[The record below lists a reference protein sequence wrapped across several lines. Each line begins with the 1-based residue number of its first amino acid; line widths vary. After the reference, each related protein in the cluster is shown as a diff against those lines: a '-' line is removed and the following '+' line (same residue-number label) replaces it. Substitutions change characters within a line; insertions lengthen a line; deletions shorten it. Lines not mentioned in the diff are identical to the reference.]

1 MALGGRGQGKAS
13 LESLGP
19 ESAAVRV
26 HYVTL
31 QTLYGLC
38 FEEEEECLGPAGAR
52 YLSPKEREGGCV
64 SCLLADLLTCAGL
77 TQKGLC
83 LHE

>member
-1 MALGGRGQGKAS
+1 MSGRARLLLRSCLVMALGGRGQGKAS

-19 ESAAVRV
+19 ESAAARV

-38 FEEEEECLGPAGAR
+38 FEEEEACLGPARGLVTSHQRREKEGA
-52 YLSPKEREGGCV
+52 
-64 SCLLADLLTCAGL
+64 
-77 TQKGLC
+77 
-83 LHE
+83 